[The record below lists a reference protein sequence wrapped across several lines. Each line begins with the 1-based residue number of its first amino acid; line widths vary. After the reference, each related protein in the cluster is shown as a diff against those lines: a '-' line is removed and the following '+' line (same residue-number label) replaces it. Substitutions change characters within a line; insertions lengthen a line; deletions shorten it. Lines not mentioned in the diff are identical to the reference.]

1 MIPWVPVDPRT
12 HEAKMVDTPTNLGLL
27 LKSRREAKRH
37 SRAHIADAL
46 GIPAGTIEGWERGRV
61 AKPPITDV
69 FRLAEYLDIP
79 LEEVRTATLQDAEPV
94 PAPPLRRDGSQES
107 PRRIDPLVETA
118 VSAFGGPERLAQ
130 ELGTS
135 LTQVE
140 AWRHGTEVGF
150 ADFLRLQ
157 ALVLSRF
164 AREVT
169 NSEYARVADL
179 ARAIRPS
186 AQRTGTRK

>member
-1 MIPWVPVDPRT
+1 
-12 HEAKMVDTPTNLGLL
+12 MVDTPTALGLL
-27 LKSRREAKRH
+27 LKTRREAKRH

-79 LEEVRTATLQDAEPV
+79 LEEVRAATLQDAEPV
-94 PAPPLRRDGSQES
+94 PAPPLGRRGDEER
-107 PRRIDPLVETA
+107 PRRADPLVEAA
-118 VSAFGGPERLAQ
+118 VSAFGGPEPLAQ
-130 ELGTS
+130 ELGTT

-140 AWRHGTEVGF
+140 AWRRGTEVAF

-157 ALVLSRF
+157 ALVLSQL

-169 NSEYARVADL
+169 NSEDARVADL
-179 ARAIRPS
+179 ARAIRPPTS
-186 AQRTGTRK
+186 QKTGTAE

>member
-1 MIPWVPVDPRT
+1 
-12 HEAKMVDTPTNLGLL
+12 MVDTPTTLGLL
-27 LKSRREAKRH
+27 LKTRREAKRL

-94 PAPPLRRDGSQES
+94 PAPPLERGGHEDR
-107 PRRIDPLVETA
+107 PRRVDPLVEAA

-130 ELGTS
+130 ELGTT

-140 AWRHGTEVGF
+140 AWRHGTEVAF

-157 ALVLSRF
+157 ALVLSQL
-164 AREVT
+164 AREVA
-169 NSEYARVADL
+169 NSDDARVADL
-179 ARAIRPS
+179 ARAIRPPN
-186 AQRTGTRK
+186 AQKTGSRE

>member
-1 MIPWVPVDPRT
+1 
-12 HEAKMVDTPTNLGLL
+12 MVDTPTTLGLL
-27 LKSRREAKRH
+27 LKTRREAKRH

-79 LEEVRTATLQDAEPV
+79 LEEVRIATLHDAEPV
-94 PAPPLRRDGSQES
+94 PAPPLGRRADDER
-107 PRRIDPLVETA
+107 PRRVDPLVEAA
-118 VSAFGGPERLAQ
+118 VSAFGGPERLAE
-130 ELGTS
+130 ELGTT

-140 AWRHGTEVGF
+140 AWRHGTEVAF

-157 ALVLSRF
+157 ALVLSRL
-164 AREVT
+164 AREVS
-169 NSEYARVADL
+169 NSEDARVADL
-179 ARAIRPS
+179 ARAIRPPN
-186 AQRTGTRK
+186 AQRAGSGE